1 MPAPRLYDA
10 RLQAGF
16 AEGQVVGNRDPRPG
30 QFTDLR
36 AKKAARFDQRIGVG
50 VNHDT
55 AATITADLQGVAT
68 YVFRGKAL
76 AGAGKYN
83 LYMDGTAVNYLAG
96 NLMLGTTTDGMTPAG
111 SLAVAKDFAHRG
123 TLIGFYNA
131 TPATKPTVTGS
142 RGGNAAVANLLTA
155 LAALGLI
162 LDSTTA

>member
-1 MPAPRLYDA
+1 MPTPRLYDA

-50 VNHDT
+50 ANHDT

-83 LYMDGTAVNYLAG
+83 LYMDGTAINYLAG
-96 NLMLGTTTDGMTPAG
+96 NLLLGTTTDGMTAGG

-123 TLIGFYNA
+123 TLIGFYNTA
-131 TPATKPTVTGS
+131 PVARPALPAPATDLASALTLV
-142 RGGNAAVANLLTA
+142 NAIR
-155 LAALGLI
+155 AALIANGMC
-162 LDSTTA
+162 A